1 MAYTDNTVDH
11 ITIESET
18 KYYEDREAR
27 ANKAEG
33 KGISFQTDANYNL
46 SGIYTDEQGNAHP
59 ITFPGGDPADVEG
72 RLGDCEQNILALAL
86 AFAME
91 QEAEAEGMSDN
102 IVVEVFADNTGF
114 ILISGAYDS
123 TNHRIYA

>member
-1 MAYTDNTVDH
+1 
-11 ITIESET
+11 
-18 KYYEDREAR
+18 
-27 ANKAEG
+27 
-33 KGISFQTDANYNL
+33 
-46 SGIYTDEQGNAHP
+46 
-59 ITFPGGDPADVEG
+59 
-72 RLGDCEQNILALAL
+72 
-86 AFAME
+86 ME